1 MPFAG
6 TNFRALL
13 FLAMLSL
20 AISSVVTILVAT
32 EVPLFQPTA
41 HDSSIQ
47 ETGKEDKPPR
57 GCLFLCGS
65 SVVNTVKG
73 LNPATMK
80 TTILRLYLLYFFSQ
94 ASIQSW
100 NYFFTTYMGEDVY
113 HGDPKAPHDSKPYE
127 EFQKGV
133 QAGSLGMAL
142 SSLVTMLFSL
152 ILIPSA
158 KCISYK
164 LIYFFGLIVAAL
176 CMFLPAVPQLQTVS
190 FQVTVA
196 AILGI
201 WISIIRAVPYTLIGL
216 MTSPKDFG
224 LYSGGLNSISV
235 LAQLLSTYLGT
246 FLMTKAAFLHL
257 GKISTGIALG
267 GIFAVLGCPFTFTLI
282 IPLKPE
288 SDKGDPDEK
297 RRLLQTA
304 SL

>member
-1 MPFAG
+1 
-6 TNFRALL
+6 
-13 FLAMLSL
+13 
-20 AISSVVTILVAT
+20 
-32 EVPLFQPTA
+32 
-41 HDSSIQ
+41 
-47 ETGKEDKPPR
+47 
-57 GCLFLCGS
+57 
-65 SVVNTVKG
+65 
-73 LNPATMK
+73 
-80 TTILRLYLLYFFSQ
+80 
-94 ASIQSW
+94 
-100 NYFFTTYMGEDVY
+100 
-113 HGDPKAPHDSKPYE
+113 
-127 EFQKGV
+127 
-133 QAGSLGMAL
+133 
-142 SSLVTMLFSL
+142 
-152 ILIPSA
+152 
-158 KCISYK
+158 
-164 LIYFFGLIVAAL
+164 
-176 CMFLPAVPQLQTVS
+176 MFLPAVPQLQTVS